1 MTFWKSA
8 IGLVVVLA
16 LTLVLAACSDVGVG
30 GIGVSYP
37 GARWGGGATGPGVL
51 VGGAG
56 YP

>member
-1 MTFWKSA
+1 MRSRNA
-8 IGLVVVLA
+8 VIGLAVVVV